1 VSDADQRESAIGGAA
16 AREIVPAPGRRL
28 EGRVVVVT
36 GASRGIGEGIA
47 VRFAAEGAAVAVSAR
62 TVEEGDHPLPGSV
75 ATTVATITD
84 AGGTAIAVAADLAE
98 AEDRERLL
106 DTVTRELGPV
116 DVLVNNAAVTYFAPV
131 VDFRAS
137 HYDLMFEVQVRA
149 PFQLAQ
155 AVLPGMVERGEG
167 WILNISSAAGRH
179 PEGPPYRRGLGGG
192 TVYGM
197 CKAALER
204 FTTGL
209 AAEVHKSGVAVNVL
223 SPTGLVGTP
232 GVEHHGLTR
241 GVPQEFIE
249 TIEEFAG
256 AALWLC
262 SGPPSE
268 RTGRIDYSRALQDE
282 IRTAEGEAAPAGGPG
297 A

>member
-1 VSDADQRESAIGGAA
+1 MSAPDTSADSADSTGDVPAP
-16 AREIVPAPGRRL
+16 EVVPAPGSRL
-28 EGRVVVVT
+28 EGRVVLVT

-47 VRFAAEGAAVAVSAR
+47 RRFAAEGAAVAVSAR

-75 ATTVATITD
+75 STTVAAITD
-84 AGGTAIAVAADLAE
+84 AGGAAIAVAADLAK
-98 AEDRERLL
+98 AEDRRRLI
-106 DTVTRELGPV
+106 DTVTAELGPV
-116 DVLVNNAAVTYFAPV
+116 DVLVNNAAITYFEPV
-131 VDFRAS
+131 AEFSES

-155 AVLPGMVERGEG
+155 AVLPGMIERGEG

-179 PEGPPYRRGLGGG
+179 PQGPPYRRGLGGG

-209 AAEVHKSGVAVNVL
+209 AAEVHGAGVAVNVL
-223 SPTGLVGTP
+223 APTGLVGTP

-241 GVPQEFIE
+241 GVPREFIE
-249 TIEEFAG
+249 TTEEFAG

-262 SGPPSE
+262 SGPAAE
-268 RTGRIDYSRALQDE
+268 RTGRIDYSRALQAE
-282 IRTAEGEAAPAGGPG
+282 IRGAEGGETGS
-297 A
+297 